1 MDIKKLLSKKN
12 LYLIGIVLMIIL
24 IIVLQTITKNNSTTP
39 TTTIKPTPTI
49 ESNLDSNPVQNTD
62 AWNEAF
68 NKDLDNFEKSR
79 NVVADKSLSEIR
91 LNSPIDVF
99 GNTIEYSYRT
109 ATYNISL
116 LTPYTDNQN
125 IVLSWFNQKGVT
137 QEIIK
142 DLRINWIQE
151 K

>member
-1 MDIKKLLSKKN
+1 MYIKKLLSKKN
-12 LYLIGIVLMIIL
+12 IYIFSVVFLIIL
-24 IIVLQTITKNNSTTP
+24 IIVLQTITQKNTAIITP
-39 TTTIKPTPTI
+39 TNPITPVQKDF
-49 ESNLDSNPVQNTD
+49 DSNPVQNTAEWND
-62 AWNEAF
+62 AL
-68 NKDLDNFEKSR
+68 NKEFETFVKER
-79 NVVADKSLSEIR
+79 NVVANNSLSEIR
-91 LNSPIDVF
+91 LNSPVDVF

-109 ATYNISL
+109 ATYNITL

-142 DLRINWIQE
+142 SLRINWIQE